1 LRKVLFNFAAIL
13 VIAAPM
19 FAADTL
25 NIDPAHSSVSFTVRH
40 MMISNVPGRFGKIS
54 GTVNYDAQD
63 ITKSSIDVKVDTTS
77 INTDNENRDRD
88 LRGPNFFET
97 DKYPEAHFVSK
108 KIEKRGDQWY
118 AMGDLTIKDVTKQV
132 ELPFELNAGQTPMG
146 PAIGITASTKINR
159 KDYHINYGRVMDN
172 GGAVVS
178 DDVKLE
184 INIEARP
191 PRKQDANKEA
201 PKPTDKK

>member
-1 LRKVLFNFAAIL
+1 MNLKKLLPFIAILIFSLRAFAAE
-13 VIAAPM
+13 
-19 FAADTL
+19 TL

-40 MMISNVPGRFGKIS
+40 MLISNVPGHFGDVS
-54 GTVNYDAQD
+54 GTVQYDERDLA
-63 ITKSSIDVKVDTTS
+63 KSSIDVKVKTAS
-77 INTDNENRDRD
+77 ISTNNEGRDKD
-88 LRGPNFFET
+88 LRGESFFET

-118 AMGDLTIKDVTKQV
+118 AIGDLTIKDVTKQV
-132 ELPFELNAGQTPMG
+132 EMPFELNAANTPFG

-178 DDVKLE
+178 DEVKLE
-184 INIEARP
+184 ISLEAR
-191 PRKQDANKEA
+191 A
-201 PKPTDKK
+201 PKKK